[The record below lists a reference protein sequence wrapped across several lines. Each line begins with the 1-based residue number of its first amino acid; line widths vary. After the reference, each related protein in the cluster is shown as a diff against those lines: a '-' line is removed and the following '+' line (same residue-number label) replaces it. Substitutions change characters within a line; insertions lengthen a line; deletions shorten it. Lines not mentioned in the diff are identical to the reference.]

1 MMQRVIY
8 VATALGASA
17 TPSTMRAVVVSD
29 GAPEG
34 DFSKVKVVNDY
45 PVPTPG
51 DGQMLIKVAASSIN
65 PVDWKIMENSAIW
78 PAVPGFDLAGV
89 VEVMDHEDEQCGRFQ
104 EGDGVWAD
112 LGKGLSTGQMQLGAW
127 AEYAVADCSQV
138 GHKPKSMSFE
148 DAASLPL
155 VGLTDVQALRMVG
168 APWQDWRT
176 HRENLTVVITSGSGG
191 TGVIAI
197 QLAKAFGAQN
207 IITSASPR
215 NADLLRSLGATLVVD
230 YHESTI
236 WEKLG
241 DDTVDVV
248 YDNYGAPGTA
258 DAAMS
263 SLKATGEFVF
273 LPGKG
278 GAISQ
283 NPKPGVHQV
292 DFGLCDA
299 SSYEDLDL
307 LKGVAEAGLLTAVV
321 PESHTLENILDVL
334 ESSLGGHA
342 VGKIGINITTLA
354 DFVV

>member
-1 MMQRVIY
+1 MQRFAFA
-8 VATALGASA
+8 ATALGASA

-29 GAPEG
+29 SAPEG
-34 DFSKVKVVNDY
+34 DWSKVKVVNDH
-45 PVPTPG
+45 PVPSPG

-65 PVDWKIMENSAIW
+65 PVDWKIMENPGIW
-78 PAVPGFDLAGV
+78 PAVPGFDVAGE
-89 VEVMDHEDEQCGRFQ
+89 VEAMDLESDECGRFQ
-104 EGDGVWAD
+104 KGDGVWAD
-112 LGKGLSTGQMQLGAW
+112 LGKGLGNGGLQIGAW

-138 GHKPKSMSFE
+138 GHKPETMSFE

-155 VGLTDVQALRMVG
+155 VALTDLQAFRMVG
-168 APWQDWRT
+168 APWQNWRT
-176 HRENLTVVITSGSGG
+176 HRENLTVVVTSGSGG

-197 QLAKAFGAQN
+197 QLAKAWGATN

-236 WEKLG
+236 WENLSN
-241 DDTVDVV
+241 DTVDVV

-258 DAAMS
+258 DAAMA
-263 SLKATGEFVF
+263 SLKANGDFIF

-278 GAISQ
+278 GDISK
-283 NPKPGVHQV
+283 NPKPGVTQLN
-292 DFGLCDA
+292 FGLCDA
-299 SSYEDLDL
+299 SKYEDLDV
-307 LKGVAEAGLLTAVV
+307 LKDLVDAGSLRAVV

-342 VGKIGINITTLA
+342 VGKIGINITSLDA
-354 DFVV
+354 LVV

>member
-8 VATALGASA
+8 AATALGARA
-17 TPSTMRAVVVSD
+17 TPSKMRAVVVSD

-34 DFSKVKVVNDY
+34 DFSKVNVVNDY

-51 DGQMLIKVAASSIN
+51 GGQMLIKVAASSIN
-65 PVDWKIMENSAIW
+65 PVDWKIMENSDIW
-78 PAVPGFDLAGV
+78 PAVPGFDVAGV
-89 VEVMDHEDEQCGRFQ
+89 VEAMDHEDEQCGRFQ

-112 LGKGLSTGQMQLGAW
+112 LGKGLGNGDMELGAW

-155 VGLTDVQALRMVG
+155 VALTDLQALRMVG
-168 APWQDWRT
+168 APWQD
-176 HRENLTVVITSGSGG
+176 RENLTVVVTSGSGG

-197 QLAKAFGAQN
+197 QLAKAYGAVN

-236 WEKLG
+236 WEQLG

-248 YDNYGAPGTA
+248 YDNFGAPGTA
-258 DAAMS
+258 DAAMP
-263 SLKATGEFVF
+263 SLRANGDFIF

-278 GAISQ
+278 GSISQ
-283 NPKPGVHQV
+283 NPKPGVTQL

-299 SSYEDLDL
+299 SNYEDLDS
-307 LKGVAEAGLLTAVV
+307 LKGLAEAGSLRAVV
-321 PESHTLENILDVL
+321 PESYTLENIHDVL
-334 ESSLGGHA
+334 ESSRGGHA
-342 VGKIGINITTLA
+342 VGKIGINITSMA
-354 DFVV
+354 NIVV